1 MTPAVRCDMRPL
13 QRHGFTLIELLV
25 TMAILGV
32 LVAIAIPRFASS
44 REKALVTAMKSDL
57 RNLAT
62 QEEAYSIQHFAYT
75 TSFPA
80 TVYTVTTGV
89 TGPTITLT
97 ADGWTASVGHGA
109 TSRSCAIFA
118 GTTPLAPAVDE
129 GVPKCTPR
137 QTAKTRKCPGDQ
149 C

>member
-1 MTPAVRCDMRPL
+1 MRSL
-13 QRHGFTLIELLV
+13 ERHGFTLLELLV
-25 TMAILGV
+25 TMAIVGV
-32 LVAIAIPRFASS
+32 LVAIAIPKFASS
-44 REKALVTAMKSDL
+44 RERALLTAMKADL

-62 QEEAYSIQHFAYT
+62 QQEAYSIEHFAYT

-97 ADGWTASVGHGA
+97 EDGWTAHVGHTA
-109 TSRSCAIFA
+109 TSKTCAIFA

-129 GVPKCTPR
+129 GVPKCTPP
-137 QTAKTRKCPGDQ
+137 QKGKSGKCPGPS

>member
-1 MTPAVRCDMRPL
+1 MRPL

-137 QTAKTRKCPGDQ
+137 QIAKTRKCPGDQ

>member
-1 MTPAVRCDMRPL
+1 MRPL
-13 QRHGFTLIELLV
+13 KRHGFTLLELLV

-32 LVAIAIPRFASS
+32 LVAVAIPRFASS
-44 REKALVTAMKSDL
+44 REKALLAAMKSDL

-62 QEEAYSIQHFAYT
+62 QQEAYSIEHFAYT

-89 TGPTITLT
+89 TAPTITLT
-97 ADGWTASVGHGA
+97 ADGWTGSVGHTA
-109 TSRSCAIFA
+109 TAKTCAIFA
-118 GTTPLAPAVDE
+118 GTTPLAPATDE
-129 GVPKCTPR
+129 GVPKCTPP
-137 QTAKTRKCPGDQ
+137 QTDKTGKCRGAS

>member
-1 MTPAVRCDMRPL
+1 MRPL
-13 QRHGFTLIELLV
+13 EKHGFTLMELLV

-32 LVAIAIPRFASS
+32 LVAVAIPKFASS
-44 REKALVTAMKSDL
+44 REKALLTAMKADL
-57 RNLAT
+57 RNLANA
-62 QEEAYSIQHFAYT
+62 EEAYAIQHFAYT

-80 TVYTVTTGV
+80 TVYTVTAGV

-109 TSRSCAIFA
+109 SSETCAIFA

-129 GVPKCTPR
+129 GVPKCTQG
-137 QTAKTRKCPGDQ
+137 QTGKSGKCRGGP